1 VYCLSL
7 WTSELSPKFLGVLVG
22 CIARSPFS
30 VLRSPFFVLYSP
42 SLCATNIGAIKTS
55 IGRAAH
61 RDQSVLTMPLV
72 PLVTPFG
79 VRSDHVATASTHA
92 PHAPNSASRRDIVAA
107 TLCVPVLLVG
117 DSCRA
122 ASFEGASKAALPAAS
137 AGPIPE
143 IPATSVVSQTPP
155 VTASSSTTVPLKPKL
170 FIARDFLFAYPR
182 GWRVVEDTEAL
193 DRAVPDR
200 RRQNVVR
207 GEVVGPDG
215 ITASVI
221 QQQASKLK
229 QSLTTITDLK
239 QLGSL
244 QEVSKLVLPPGTIVD
259 SAATRSI
266 PVPSKDTGISAVG
279 VIERDPVTIYRYSVR
294 LSNGVRSEVAVGI
307 LLGRVLILG
316 AGYEEG
322 SGGVQQQKILVCKA
336 IADSFKILPKA

>member
-1 VYCLSL
+1 MLSCLKTAGAPRHTADAL
-7 WTSELSPKFLGVLVG
+7 
-22 CIARSPFS
+22 RSIHVNLPMMTMTHRPVPFYHFYHFYHFYR
-30 VLRSPFFVLYSP
+30 LRSPRGFQSGPAATVRTHV
-42 SLCATNIGAIKTS
+42 SL
-55 IGRAAH
+55 
-61 RDQSVLTMPLV
+61 
-72 PLVTPFG
+72 
-79 VRSDHVATASTHA
+79 
-92 PHAPNSASRRDIVAA
+92 SRRDIITT
-107 TLCVPVLLVG
+107 TLCAPVLLIG
-117 DSCRA
+117 DGCPAEA
-122 ASFEGASKAALPAAS
+122 ASGTAATPTAA
-137 AGPIPE
+137 AGP
-143 IPATSVVSQTPP
+143 A
-155 VTASSSTTVPLKPKL
+155 TASNLTTVPLKPKL

-182 GWRVVEDTEAL
+182 GWRIVEDKEAL

-207 GEVVGPDG
+207 AEVVGPNG

-239 QLGSL
+239 QLGSP

-259 SAATRSI
+259 SASTRLI
-266 PVPSKDTGISAVG
+266 PVPAKDTGISGVG

-316 AGYEEG
+316 AGYDDIAEKAQG
-322 SGGVQQQKILVCKA
+322 SPGAQQQNSFVCKA

>member
-1 VYCLSL
+1 MYRTVGAPRH
-7 WTSELSPKFLGVLVG
+7 TSDALRTVLVKLPMTH
-22 CIARSPFS
+22 RLVS
-30 VLRSPFFVLYSP
+30 LRLPRGV
-42 SLCATNIGAIKTS
+42 
-55 IGRAAH
+55 
-61 RDQSVLTMPLV
+61 QS
-72 PLVTPFG
+72 G
-79 VRSDHVATASTHA
+79 DAATASMRA
-92 PHAPNSASRRDIVAA
+92 SISRRDIVAT
-107 TLCVPVLLVG
+107 TLCAPVLLVG
-117 DSCRA
+117 DGCRA
-122 ASFEGASKAALPAAS
+122 EAATGVAAPPLGSPGQASTSTT
-137 AGPIPE
+137 
-143 IPATSVVSQTPP
+143 ATT
-155 VTASSSTTVPLKPKL
+155 STTVPLKPKL

-239 QLGSL
+239 QLGTL

-259 SAATRSI
+259 NAATRSI

-279 VIERDPVTIYRYSVR
+279 VIERDPVTIYRYSAR

-322 SGGVQQQKILVCKA
+322 NEGVQEQKILVCKA